1 MKPSLVLA
9 SSSRAASCCSGVS
22 LARSRPMIERQ
33 RVPVGQRLGD
43 ERAGIDQPV
52 DHARAHAGG
61 LGEARLHPDHPVRG
75 RLDHARPG
83 RRHARRRRP
92 DEADAVARRRR
103 REGAARAHHHA
114 QHHAGRR
121 QRVIGD
127 PVGEVEA
134 DARQLRHVVD
144 HLDDGA
150 ELLGLDVGRRP
161 RPPAASTPRRDIRQA
176 RAGRRRTARARRAFL
191 PARDSRKVPGSAS
204 GSMTGTVTG
213 AVSCAGL
220 GLGRGSRQGSLVW
233 LGGS

>member
-1 MKPSLVLA
+1 M
-9 SSSRAASCCSGVS
+9 
-22 LARSRPMIERQ
+22 
-33 RVPVGQRLGD
+33 PVGQRLGD
-43 ERAGIDQPV
+43 ERAGIHEPV
-52 DHARAHAGG
+52 DHAGAHAGG
-61 LGEARLHPDHPVRG
+61 LGEARLHPDHPVRC
-75 RLDHARPG
+75 RLDHARPC
-83 RRHARRRRP
+83 RRHARRRSA

-150 ELLGLDVGRRP
+150 ELLGLDVGRGRALGP
-161 RPPAASTPRRDIRQA
+161 RPHHAEIFDRPERGDDELPGLDVRSLRHEIVVRRRERERQHD
-176 RAGRRRTARARRAFL
+176 RNGHGRR
-191 PARDSRKVPGSAS
+191 
-204 GSMTGTVTG
+204 
-213 AVSCAGL
+213 SCAGL